1 MVARRRADQLANLLE
16 HEDQKL
22 KLVTPGLHP
31 VTNHS
36 VHVLRESKHG
46 QVLPDFSLE
55 LVHVDDDL
63 DRENAQQSDSIDLRA
78 EQDSRKS

>member
-22 KLVTPGLHP
+22 KLIAPSLHP
-31 VTNHS
+31 VPYHR

-63 DRENAQQSDSIDLRA
+63 DRENAQQSDSIDLRT
-78 EQDSRKS
+78 EQDT